1 MNTGRTWVWDGNRRQ
16 TGPIVGVRR
25 LYVRTPVRSQVV
37 PHRPHQ
43 CLCPHPMPGD
53 PSSSWTGDTSQ
64 QCASQ
69 QEMARLDRDGA
80 HQGGNHLAST
90 WERAG
95 KRPGVQTSGP
105 VVLFPPLR
113 LVVYEDKQDNT
124 FVAYDSFVSLLA
136 QYQREEITQVARLF
150 EQQLEAQVAEVTA
163 EGEV

>member
-1 MNTGRTWVWDGNRRQ
+1 M
-16 TGPIVGVRR
+16 GVRR
-25 LYVRTPVRSQVV
+25 RDACTPVRSQVV

-53 PSSSWTGDTSQ
+53 PSSSWTGYTSQ

-80 HQGGNHLAST
+80 HQGGDHLASS

-105 VVLFPPLR
+105 LVLFPLYKENLSSQSSR
-113 LVVYEDKQDNT
+113 LEPETACLEGRVSRYRRSFTMNSEAEDEDEET
-124 FVAYDSFVSLLA
+124 FLELVSRP
-136 QYQREEITQVARLF
+136 YPSRG
-150 EQQLEAQVAEVTA
+150 EQA
-163 EGEV
+163 

>member
-1 MNTGRTWVWDGNRRQ
+1 MRLDRRYRKSVAEEGGMNTGRTWVWDGNRRQ

-25 LYVRTPVRSQVV
+25 LYACTLGRSQVV

-105 VVLFPPLR
+105 VVLFPRHPKENSSSQSSRLEPATACLEGRVSQNFRPL
-113 LVVYEDKQDNT
+113 
-124 FVAYDSFVSLLA
+124 VANWLYWL
-136 QYQREEITQVARLF
+136 R
-150 EQQLEAQVAEVTA
+150 
-163 EGEV
+163 